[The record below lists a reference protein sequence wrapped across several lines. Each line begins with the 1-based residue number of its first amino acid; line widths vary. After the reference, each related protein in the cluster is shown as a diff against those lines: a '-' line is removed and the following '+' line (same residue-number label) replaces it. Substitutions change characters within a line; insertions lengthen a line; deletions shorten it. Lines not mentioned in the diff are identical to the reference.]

1 MVINQNTQ
9 NQGGHF
15 MKNKFKKA
23 IASAMAVASLATCI
37 TGMNASAATGYRY
50 LSEGTGCL
58 SVTSTFVYAS
68 TSSGSVSYKEVSI
81 TDTTPTAP
89 SLPVS
94 KSGYYQTV
102 SVSINGSFTHAWS
115 SHKAGTSGT
124 LSVSL

>member
-23 IASAMAVASLATCI
+23 IASLMAVASLATCI
-37 TGMNASAATGYRY
+37 TGMNTSAATGYRY

-68 TSSGSVSYKEVSI
+68 TYSNTVSYKEVAI
-81 TDTTPTAP
+81 TNTTPTTSP
-89 SLPVS
+89 LPVS
-94 KSGYYQTV
+94 RSGYYESV

>member
-1 MVINQNTQ
+1 
-9 NQGGHF
+9 
-15 MKNKFKKA
+15 MKNKFKKV

-37 TGMNASAATGYRY
+37 TGMNASAATGYLY

-89 SLPVS
+89 SLPVYQY
-94 KSGYYQTV
+94 GYYKTV